1 MATQPGFVS
10 FPAATKPGAG
20 RMRASMNAHPARAR
34 APQVRTRNSNPSNAV
49 IPEAY
54 PSDGPES
61 GSSRLRPPPGGAR
74 RRQPTAQG
82 PGALVQLRGPGQ
94 CDVRRRRQFFFA
106 GTAVGF
112 AGLAV
117 RARVTRAE
125 VAVAGEEFRAAG
137 VVFLAGVPLVSVAF
151 AVTGLAPEPGAS
163 TAFSAVALVLLAA
176 SSTLVSAL
184 SATLVARAAVFCATE
199 VALLDT
205 STTFVALS
213 SRTSSRVSSTV
224 STARSA
230 RRTIRR
236 KPGC

>member
-49 IPEAY
+49 IREAY

-61 GSSRLRPPPGGAR
+61 GSSRLRPPGEGGR
-74 RRQPTAQG
+74 RRQRTAQG

-94 CDVRRRRQFFFA
+94 CDVRGRRQFFFA
-106 GTAVGF
+106 GTAVGL

-125 VAVAGEEFRAAG
+125 VALAGEDVRAGA
-137 VVFLAGVPLVSVAF
+137 VFLAGVPLVAVPVVAVPLVGLG
-151 AVTGLAPEPGAS
+151 VTGLAPEPGAS
-163 TAFSAVALVLLAA
+163 TTFSAVALVLLAV
-176 SSTLVSAL
+176 VS
-184 SATLVARAAVFCATE
+184 
-199 VALLDT
+199 
-205 STTFVALS
+205 
-213 SRTSSRVSSTV
+213 
-224 STARSA
+224 
-230 RRTIRR
+230 
-236 KPGC
+236 